1 MEKIEFTQEEKT
13 YIVQKIKKYFIQEL
27 DEEIG
32 QFDAEF
38 LLDFF
43 GDELGPYFYNKGLQD
58 AQKVL
63 ESQIDVIKETFYT
76 MEEPTYF

>member
-1 MEKIEFTQEEKT
+1 MKNIEFSQEEKEH
-13 YIVQKIKKYFIQEL
+13 IVQKIKHYFVREL

-43 GDELGPYFYNKGLQD
+43 GNEIGSYFYNKGLQD
-58 AQKVL
+58 AQKVVA
-63 ESQIDVIKETFYT
+63 SQMDVIKETFYT